1 MATAEATLPRSKGR
15 PTGWWGMMLFIATE
29 ATLFGTLFASY
40 FYVRFKGTPVW
51 PPDGIRPP
59 ELLLPLVMTV
69 ILLSSSLPMF
79 LAERAVKRNSMTWVK
94 IGLAVTFVLGA
105 TFLVMQ
111 LAIEYPEKLKEFTPQ
126 TDAYGSFFYT
136 ITGFHGA
143 HVAVGLLMNLWAQV
157 KVWRG
162 RITSEHALTLENIA
176 IYWHFVDVVWIFVL
190 SSLYLAP
197 RF

>member
-1 MATAEATLPRSKGR
+1 MATESARLPIAKGR

-40 FYVRFKGTPVW
+40 FYIRFKGTPVW
-51 PPDGIRPP
+51 PPDGIHPP
-59 ELLLPLVMTV
+59 ELVLPLVMTA
-69 ILLSSSLPMF
+69 ILLSSSFPM
-79 LAERAVKRNSMTWVK
+79 LVAERAMKRGSMTWVK
-94 IGLAVTFVLGA
+94 IGLAVTFILGA

-111 LAIEYPEKLKEFTPQ
+111 LGVEYPETLKEFTPQ
-126 TDAYGSFFYT
+126 TDAYGSFFFT

-143 HVAVGLLMNLWAQV
+143 HVAVGLAMNLWTQV

-162 RITSEHALTLENIA
+162 RIDPDHALTLENSA

-190 SSLYLAP
+190 LSLYLAP

>member
-1 MATAEATLPRSKGR
+1 MATASATLSKEKGR

-29 ATLFGTLFASY
+29 ATLFGVLFASY
-40 FYVRFKGTPVW
+40 FYIRFKGTPVW
-51 PPDGIRPP
+51 PPDGIHAPD
-59 ELLLPLVMTV
+59 LVLPLVMTG
-69 ILLSSSLPMF
+69 ILLSSSLPMV
-79 LAERAVKRNSMTWVK
+79 LAERALKRDNMTWVK

-111 LAIEYPEKLKEFTPQ
+111 LSIEYPEKLKEFTPQ

-143 HVAVGLLMNLWAQV
+143 HVAVGLVMNLWTQV

-162 RITSEHALTLENIA
+162 RIDSSHALTLENSA
-176 IYWHFVDVVWIFVL
+176 VYWHFVDVVWIFVL
-190 SSLYLAP
+190 SALYLSP
-197 RF
+197 HF